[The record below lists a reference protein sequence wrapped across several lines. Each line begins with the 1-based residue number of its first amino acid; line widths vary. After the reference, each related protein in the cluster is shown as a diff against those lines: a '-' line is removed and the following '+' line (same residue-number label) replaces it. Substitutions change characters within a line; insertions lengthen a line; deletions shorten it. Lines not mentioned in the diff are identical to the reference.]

1 MGWGLAL
8 LGLGIGLGLAVVGGG
23 LGIGRL
29 SASALEGAARQPE
42 MLGALRTTGIVFA
55 ALIEAFTFFAII
67 LAYVLAGQAMKLSGA
82 PGQAGAGAPAAVGA
96 EHPGK

>member
-1 MGWGLAL
+1 MGWGFAL

-42 MLGALRTTGIVFA
+42 MLGPLRTTAIVLA

-67 LAYVLAGQAMKLSGA
+67 LAYVLAGNAMSKAEGGKAETA
-82 PGQAGAGAPAAVGA
+82 PPPAVGT
-96 EHPGK
+96 PK